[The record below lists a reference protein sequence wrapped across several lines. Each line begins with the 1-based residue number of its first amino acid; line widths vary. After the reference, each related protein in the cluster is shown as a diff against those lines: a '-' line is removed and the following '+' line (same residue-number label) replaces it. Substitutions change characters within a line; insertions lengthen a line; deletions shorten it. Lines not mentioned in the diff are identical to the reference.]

1 MPYNYQNKA
10 HVLNLY
16 KYSLCM
22 QMSLKDMRN
31 YQCMG
36 TSKVY
41 WYTQLLGHNR

>member
-1 MPYNYQNKA
+1 
-10 HVLNLY
+10 
-16 KYSLCM
+16 M